1 MLIRHSSLSLLL
13 AFATGAAAQD
23 RPTPSLGRDD
33 IVALARIQ
41 VAISAAHDSV
51 NAQLAQQ
58 RNKKDDLQQVLQE
71 RMRTQVTTILGAA
84 GMSEAEYRRRTFV
97 IMTDGRARQM
107 FDSAVVALTG
117 APIPGQVVA
126 AANPNMVAVPPGPVG
141 AHIGHVVNSFTDT
154 PMQQGLLPTAIAE
167 ARVAA
172 QHATLA
178 SRQPA
183 NLQYMQ
189 THAGHVIH
197 AIDPTV
203 VAMGPGLGY
212 GVKKAAGSVA
222 AHIELAAAAT
232 GATPAHVTHA
242 GHVATAARNT
252 VTRADQVVALA
263 QRVLAATSP
272 AEAATLVAQMVSVTE
287 QLIAGADANGDG
299 RVTWEAGEGG
309 LQHCDEHVKLMLGG
323 GR

>member
-1 MLIRHSSLSLLL
+1 MPRRHVPIALLFL
-13 AFATGAAAQD
+13 FATSMEAQD
-23 RPTPSLGRDD
+23 RPAPTLGRDD

-58 RNKKDDLQQVLQE
+58 RNKKDDLQQQLQE
-71 RMRTQVTTILGAA
+71 RMRTNVATILGAA
-84 GMSEAEYRRRTFV
+84 GMSDAEYRRRSFV
-97 IMTDGRARQM
+97 IMTDGRARQV
-107 FDSAVVALTG
+107 FDSVVSVLTG
-117 APIPGQVVA
+117 APLPGRVA
-126 AANPNMVAVPPGPVG
+126 ASAANTVAVPPGPVG

-167 ARVAA
+167 ARTAA
-172 QHATLA
+172 QHAALA
-178 SRQPA
+178 ARQPT

-189 THAGHVIH
+189 THAGHVLH
-197 AIDPTV
+197 AIDPTIV
-203 VAMGPGLGY
+203 TTGPGLGY

-222 AHIELAAAAT
+222 AHIELAAAAA

-242 GHVATAARNT
+242 GHVATSARNT
-252 VTRADQVVALA
+252 VARADQIVALA
-263 QRVLAATSP
+263 RRVQAATAAS
-272 AEAATLVAQMVSVTE
+272 EAATLITQIVSLTE
-287 QLIAGADANGDG
+287 QLMAGADANGDG